1 MKECF
6 EVVPCQKRKYAMR
19 GKRLSKPKEN
29 WREEHSDDNRRSKVY
44 RQFSYVFQA
53 R

>member
-6 EVVPCQKRKYAMR
+6 EVVPCQKGKYTVR
-19 GKRLSKPKEN
+19 RKRLSRPKKN
-29 WREEHSDDNRRSKVY
+29 WREGRSDDNRRSKVC

>member
-6 EVVPCQKRKYAMR
+6 EVVPYQKGKYTVR
-19 GKRLSKPKEN
+19 RKRLSRPKKN
-29 WREEHSDDNRRSKVY
+29 WREVRSDDNRRSEVC